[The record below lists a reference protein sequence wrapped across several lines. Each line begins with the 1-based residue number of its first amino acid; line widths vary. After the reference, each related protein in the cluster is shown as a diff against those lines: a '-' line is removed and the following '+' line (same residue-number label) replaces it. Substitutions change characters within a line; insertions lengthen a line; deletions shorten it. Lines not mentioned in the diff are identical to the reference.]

1 MRRLRTHKSRIIPI
15 NSVSTEDLE
24 GQMKPANF
32 DYFAPTSLV
41 EALAL
46 LEQHGDEAKIL
57 AGGQSLMPLINM
69 LRPPPNVFIDITR
82 LSGLPCIPP
91 GPEGGLAGGPLPRQ
105 RVVER

>member
-46 LEQHGDEAKIL
+46 LE
-57 AGGQSLMPLINM
+57 
-69 LRPPPNVFIDITR
+69 
-82 LSGLPCIPP
+82 
-91 GPEGGLAGGPLPRQ
+91 
-105 RVVER
+105 VVYL